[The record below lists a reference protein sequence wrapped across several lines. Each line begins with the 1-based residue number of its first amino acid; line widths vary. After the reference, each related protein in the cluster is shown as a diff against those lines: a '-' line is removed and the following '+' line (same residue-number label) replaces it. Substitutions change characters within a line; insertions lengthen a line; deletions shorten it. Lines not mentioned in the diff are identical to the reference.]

1 MNSDHKKF
9 VKYWEGKGALKD
21 FSTPFQMELFNS
33 YVDKSAAI
41 LDVGCGYG
49 RIISLLRESGY
60 ENIKGVEPSESLRKR
75 GKECDSRLDIQELK
89 DNSLSFTDDS
99 FDAALLVA
107 VLTCIPKDEDQA
119 DLINEIYRVLRPG
132 GVLYINDFLLNSD
145 DRNLKRYAEFEDKY
159 SSFGIFELEGG
170 GVLRHFSPEHI
181 KMLLTNFQTVEYKE
195 VVYTTMNGNK
205 SMGFYYI
212 GRK

>member
-1 MNSDHKKF
+1 MNSDYTKF
-9 VKYWEGKGALKD
+9 IKYWEEKGARKD
-21 FSTPFQMELFNS
+21 FSTPFQIELFNS
-33 YVDKSAAI
+33 HVDKSAEI

-49 RIISLLRESGY
+49 RIMSLLHKSGF
-60 ENIKGVEPSESLRKR
+60 ENIKGVEPSDSLRKR
-75 GKECDSRLDIQELK
+75 GREYDSSLDLRELK
-89 DNSLSFTDDS
+89 DNQISFTDNS

-107 VLTCIPKDEDQA
+107 VLTCIPKDEDQTA
-119 DLINEIYRVLRPG
+119 LINEIYRVLRPD

-145 DRNLKRYAEFEDKY
+145 ERNLKRYAEFEAKY
-159 SSFGIFELEGG
+159 STFGVFELEGG

-181 KMLLTNFQTVEYKE
+181 EMLLTNFQTVEYKE
-195 VVYTTMNGNK
+195 VIYTTMNGNK